1 MGVKDLWSILAPVC
15 DRKPLWELQDKA
27 VAIDLSCWVCDSQNV
42 EHHNVQPR
50 MYLRNLFFRTSCLL
64 LLGVKPL
71 FVLEG
76 IAPALKHNTMARRNR
91 RQHTKHSSQPAAVT
105 KSGKGGGRGHFRSVL
120 KQCEELLSIMG
131 VSCVQGEGE
140 AEATCARLNNAGCV
154 AGCITQ
160 DGDCFLYGA
169 QTVYRNFTISHQGSG
184 SASAFSVDVYKMSE
198 IEERLSLSRKKLIA
212 LSMLCGC
219 DYDEKGVVGVGK
231 ETAMKFIGSLDD
243 DQVLDRSASA
253 LKRWRSDPYFT
264 SLEFQLEA
272 MSRKDLCERC
282 GHTGRRAFHDKKGC
296 GLCGQSLGC
305 LEDKTGLRGMTLED
319 RKVVSL
325 ELGIRKKALQDPKF
339 PSQDMMDEF
348 LRTRD
353 MPQVDM
359 TWSQPKILD
368 FIVRPGRLNYLLF
381 IKGER
386 WAEKTGRYSVRLL
399 SWTEDY
405 ALDKFLPLLTR
416 WHLLHAAKTSNH
428 HQLVSALSIVRKRVQ
443 RGVACLEVVWDDV
456 GGWLSN
462 VALERKGD
470 EVMLVTVEP
479 RELLERAYPCL
490 IEDFERGKQA
500 KSIKGKSRIKHG
512 KKNIKKENDIS
523 AKDSCG
529 CKGNDGSGM
538 LKHQKHLCQYLKPA
552 PLDSGANNIHDLL
565 ENLYIDVQNLPRVK
579 PLTTQLDKPNKQK
592 VKRIGKKNEPK
603 VQFKT
608 LLGKLNMNLVSKEV
622 GCSTQTPASVNSID
636 KYCLKGRETQPVGKS
651 AHIRNKGNVYKC
663 SPRSGQSCFNKDK
676 ENVDPNFN
684 EDSMVDECC
693 ECCDDDIMDLTSI
706 VESIVSRTNHND
718 TSALGDD
725 RTAIPARVD
734 VPKASSTCTHVLSKN
749 SDKHK
754 NSSDISVCSSFVSP
768 SSDGKPS
775 SSSGVFSGKEE
786 DSSDEEFRYVP
797 LYERVLALQKKEMFG
812 SALPSH
818 QMLDQGS
825 SHTSLGN
832 DLSTSTLSSIE
843 TNCHGDTQ
851 NNNITFYQRL
861 DDSTQNQDRE
871 SESNHFSFQSS
882 ASRETQGS
890 LPENIANMSSKHF
903 FSRSSNFGVLQTPEC
918 AGYAEN
924 INFSLGESF
933 LLKTLDHSFLE

>member
-42 EHHNVQPR
+42 DHHNVQPR
-50 MYLRNLFFRTSCLL
+50 MYLSGIVISA
-64 LLGVKPL
+64 LGHKP
-71 FVLEG
+71 
-76 IAPALKHNTMARRNR
+76 
-91 RQHTKHSSQPAAVT
+91 
-105 KSGKGGGRGHFRSVL
+105 RGPDVDSRL
-120 KQCEELLSIMG
+120 CEELLSIMG

-231 ETAMKFIGSLDD
+231 ETAMKFIGSLDN
-243 DQVLDRSASA
+243 DQVLDR

-282 GHTGRRAFHDKKGC
+282 GHPGRRAFHDKKGC

-368 FIVRPGRLNYLLF
+368 FI
-381 IKGER
+381 
-386 WAEKTGRYSVRLL
+386 RYSVRLL

-416 WHLLHAAKTSNH
+416 WHLLHAAKTNNH

-443 RGVACLEVVWDDV
+443 RGVACLEVVWEDV

-538 LKHQKHLCQYLKPA
+538 PKHQKHLCQYLKPA
-552 PLDSGANNIHDLL
+552 PLDSDANNIHDLL

-725 RTAIPARVD
+725 RTAIPAHVD

-933 LLKTLDHSFLE
+933 LLKTLDQSFLE